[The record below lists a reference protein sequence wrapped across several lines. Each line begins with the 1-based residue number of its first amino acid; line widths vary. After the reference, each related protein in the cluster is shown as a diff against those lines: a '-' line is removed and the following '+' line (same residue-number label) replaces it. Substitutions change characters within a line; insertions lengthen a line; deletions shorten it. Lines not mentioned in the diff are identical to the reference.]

1 MPASVTDGDTGQRQA
16 PASTACYI
24 YGIVPADGVRPPSV
38 PGVGQPPAR
47 VGLLRHR
54 SLAAL
59 VSEID
64 PSRPLGTPDD
74 LLAHQRL
81 LDEVSA
87 ASPVLPL
94 RFGGVVTGPE
104 AVTAELLGPHH
115 DEFAD
120 ALDQVAGQVQY
131 VIRGRYE
138 GPAVLAEILAEEPEA
153 ARLHEEIRGQDETAT
168 RPARVQLGEII
179 GNAVAAKREADTEV
193 ATQVLAPLCTAAA
206 VRDPGHE
213 FDAVN
218 LAVLVHRDRQAEL
231 EQEFDRMSRDWAAR
245 VQMRL
250 LGPMAPY
257 DFVVSPDLGD

>member
-1 MPASVTDGDTGQRQA
+1 MPASVTDGDTAQRQA
-16 PASTACYI
+16 APSTACYI
-24 YGIVPADGVRPPSV
+24 YGIVPADGARPPGV
-38 PGVGQPPAR
+38 PGVGEPPAK
-47 VGLLRHR
+47 VGLLPHR

-64 PSRPLGTPDD
+64 VSRPLGTPQD

-94 RFGGVVTGPE
+94 RFGGVVTDPE

-120 ALDQVAGQVQY
+120 ALDQIAGQVQY
-131 VIRGRYE
+131 VIRGRYD

-153 ARLHEEIRGQDETAT
+153 ARLHEEIRGKDETAT
-168 RPARVQLGEII
+168 RPERVQLGEII
-179 GNAVAAKREADTEV
+179 GNAVAAKREADTEE

-218 LAVLVHRDRQAEL
+218 LAVLVHRDRQADL
-231 EQEFDRMSRDWAAR
+231 EQEFSQLSRDWAQR
-245 VQMRL
+245 VELRL

-257 DFVVSPDLGD
+257 DFVASPDLGD